1 MNEVSKSAPGW
12 GGKLPKG
19 WTWFHLE
26 DVVKLYLEDVP
37 PGSKLLLSVGDTE
50 VWIRESIP
58 EESPRFPIGTVFVV
72 LPRRLLL
79 TKAVL
84 VPFQKSTIRRD
95 KNGPQI
101 NPEYLAYWLT
111 GAGPIL
117 FKSFGRDRTSLRGNE
132 PFILRKFGV
141 PLPSI
146 VEQQLAVAKY
156 KRALQD
162 SDKTAAALKC
172 ARRRFPRIETAPLE
186 ALARGNFMKWLLHE
200 NKPLAKTLRPVLT
213 NSPFL
218 AGKRGA
224 SAQKAIFDIVAACI
238 NVAEQRLTKQIGDG
252 FGEVLESVKAKRT
265 SESGQDDMQGY
276 VTLYQAAKIVCR
288 SKRTLEKI
296 KDLPLPNVEGG
307 GGKTA
312 FWAWDEMRPWL
323 ELHFGMK
330 LPKKF
335 PKHIPPRPPV
345 LSADSDDDPGE
356 PAEEPAVTKGKP
368 KSPPKPD
375 WETGHYQCKSS
386 DLPTGRRL
394 DTRTGFEDRPLRQ
407 MLGREIRLS
416 DSCLQHVVPGSP
428 TQ

>member
-101 NPEYLAYWLT
+101 DPEYLAYWLT

-218 AGKRGA
+218 AGKQSA

-312 FWAWDEMRPWL
+312 FWAWDEMRPGWSC
-323 ELHFGMK
+323 
-330 LPKKF
+330 
-335 PKHIPPRPPV
+335 I
-345 LSADSDDDPGE
+345 
-356 PAEEPAVTKGKP
+356 
-368 KSPPKPD
+368 
-375 WETGHYQCKSS
+375 
-386 DLPTGRRL
+386 
-394 DTRTGFEDRPLRQ
+394 
-407 MLGREIRLS
+407 LG
-416 DSCLQHVVPGSP
+416 
-428 TQ
+428 